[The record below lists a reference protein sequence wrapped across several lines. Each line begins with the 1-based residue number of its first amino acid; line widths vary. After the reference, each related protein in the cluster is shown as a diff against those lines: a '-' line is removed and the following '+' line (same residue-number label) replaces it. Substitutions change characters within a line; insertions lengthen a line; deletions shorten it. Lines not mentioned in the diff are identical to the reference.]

1 MKQKRHPLFRTILL
15 VLPAILWMTLI
26 FYLSSRQRVAVS
38 NTYII
43 NFMFFKFLHV
53 TEYSILYTL
62 VYRALCIYSEKR
74 LPLYKKL
81 LIALI
86 ITLLYAMTDEI
97 HQTFVPTREG
107 TVRDVLIDSIGIA
120 IMYSYIKKYPKLIDK
135 LLT

>member
-74 LPLYKKL
+74 LPVYKKL

-86 ITLLYAMTDEI
+86 ITLLYAVIDEI
-97 HQTFVPTREG
+97 HQKFVPTREG

>member
-1 MKQKRHPLFRTILL
+1 MSQKRHPLFRTILL

-74 LPLYKKL
+74 LPVYKKL

-86 ITLLYAMTDEI
+86 ITLLYAVIDEI

>member
-1 MKQKRHPLFRTILL
+1 MKQKRHPLYRIILL

-74 LPLYKKL
+74 LPVYKKL

-86 ITLLYAMTDEI
+86 ITLLYAVTDEI

-107 TVRDVLIDSIGIA
+107 TVRDVAIDSIGIA
-120 IMYSYIKKYPKLIDK
+120 IMYSYIKKYPKLINK

>member
-74 LPLYKKL
+74 LPVYKKL

-86 ITLLYAMTDEI
+86 ITLLYAVIDEI

-107 TVRDVLIDSIGIA
+107 TVRDVLIDSIGIV

>member
-1 MKQKRHPLFRTILL
+1 MP
-15 VLPAILWMTLI
+15 V
-26 FYLSSRQRVAVS
+26 
-38 NTYII
+38 
-43 NFMFFKFLHV
+43 
-53 TEYSILYTL
+53 
-62 VYRALCIYSEKR
+62 
-74 LPLYKKL
+74 YKKL

-86 ITLLYAMTDEI
+86 ITLLYAVIDEI

>member
-1 MKQKRHPLFRTILL
+1 MKQKRHPLYRIILL

-74 LPLYKKL
+74 LPVYKKL

-86 ITLLYAMTDEI
+86 ITLFYAMTDEI

-107 TVRDVLIDSIGIA
+107 TVRDVVIDSIGIA
-120 IMYSYIKKYPKLIDK
+120 IMYSYIKKYPKLINK

>member
-62 VYRALCIYSEKR
+62 VYRALCIYSEKDC
-74 LPLYKKL
+74 LYTKN
-81 LIALI
+81 
-86 ITLLYAMTDEI
+86 
-97 HQTFVPTREG
+97 F
-107 TVRDVLIDSIGIA
+107 
-120 IMYSYIKKYPKLIDK
+120 
-135 LLT
+135 

>member
-1 MKQKRHPLFRTILL
+1 MKQKRHPLYRIILL

-26 FYLSSRQRVAVS
+26 FYLSSRQKVAVS
-38 NTYII
+38 NTYIV

-74 LPLYKKL
+74 LPVYKKL

-86 ITLLYAMTDEI
+86 ITLLYAATDEI

-107 TVRDVLIDSIGIA
+107 TVRDVVIDSIGIA

-135 LLT
+135 LFT

>member
-74 LPLYKKL
+74 LPVYKKL

-86 ITLLYAMTDEI
+86 ITLLYAVIDEI